1 MGRVGREDALAAL
14 AGGALAVIPAILV
27 HGFTVDDALIPAR
40 YATHLARGLGY
51 RFNAAGPIT
60 DGVTPL
66 GFPYLLAPFA
76 HAGPL
81 EALAAAKVLGVV
93 AWTIAAATLAVAVRR
108 AGVSRWRYGALLL
121 LTSSVS
127 LAAWSGAGLETGVA
141 TALAALAVALPEL
154 GQGRAGAAAAGLT
167 AALRPEA
174 LPWAMV
180 VGASPPPRA
189 ADAFTIGGP
198 ERAPDTP
205 RSRRW
210 SVPERTDPAS
220 NLSLRTRFSRLVFAG
235 TPFLVVAIVR
245 HAVFGRVVPLSV
257 LAKPSDLAHGSRYA
271 LACFVLTGPIAI
283 LAPFAWRRLDGW
295 GRGLCVA
302 VFVHY
307 AAIAVAGGDWMP
319 LARLA
324 VPVLPTVLLAAA
336 RLAEVAWPAATAAR
350 LALALTG
357 EIFQIVTVGPA
368 TITGVGAMRG
378 ALIEE
383 VRPALA
389 GARVVAA
396 LDIGWVGAA
405 TDATVVDLA
414 GLTDPDIAVLP
425 GGHTSKAI
433 PTRLL
438 DTRGVDAVVLQV
450 LEGKPLAEPWTD
462 TYFAHMVALRVAET
476 PGIGDEF
483 AVAAETHLPHLHY
496 VVLRRKHSASGGN

>member
-1 MGRVGREDALAAL
+1 VLAAL
-14 AGGALAVIPAILV
+14 AGGAFALVPAVLV
-27 HGFTVDDALIPAR
+27 RGFTVDDALIPAR
-40 YATHLARGLGY
+40 YATHIARGLGY
-51 RFNAAGPIT
+51 RWNAAGPIT

-76 HAGPL
+76 QDGPL

-93 AWTIAAATLAVAVRR
+93 AWTIAAAALTVAVRR

-121 LTSSVS
+121 LASSVS
-127 LAAWSGAGLETGVA
+127 LAAWSVAGLETGVA
-141 TALAALAVALPEL
+141 TALATFAVALPEL
-154 GQGRAGAAAAGLT
+154 GHARAGAAAAGLA

-174 LPWAMV
+174 FPWAMV
-180 VGASPPPRA
+180 VCASPPPLV
-189 ADAFTIGGP
+189 ADASP
-198 ERAPDTP
+198 
-205 RSRRW
+205 
-210 SVPERTDPAS
+210 
-220 NLSLRTRFSRLVFAG
+220 RTRFSRLVLGAA
-235 TPFLVVAIVR
+235 PFLVVAIVR
-245 HAVFGRVVPLSV
+245 HVVFGRVVPLSV

-271 LACFVLTGPIAI
+271 LACFLLTGPIAV

-295 GRGLCVA
+295 GRGLCAA

-307 AAIAVAGGDWMP
+307 GAIAVAGGDWMP
-319 LARLA
+319 LSRLA

-336 RLAEVAWPAATAAR
+336 HLAEVAARAATAAR

-357 EIFQIVTVGPA
+357 EIFQLATVGPA
-368 TITGVGAMRG
+368 TIAGVGSVRR

-383 VRPALA
+383 VQPALA

-425 GGHTSKAI
+425 GGHTSKAV
-433 PTRLL
+433 PARLL
-438 DTRGVDAVVLQV
+438 DARQVDTVVLQI
-450 LEGKPLAEPWTD
+450 LEGKPLAEPWTE
-462 TYFAHMVALRVAET
+462 TYFAHMVSLRVAET

-496 VVLRRKHSASGGN
+496 VVLRRNASTGGH